1 MSTVWLNDLASAN
14 LLRKTYI
21 SGFLDISGGDMN
33 VRSGNFFTGGTITQN
48 TDSANVAVPSYSM
61 FSVTDLSYMFAS
73 ITQPMTTFAQDITTN
88 GNTIVKQ
95 NLFVSNDAS
104 LNSRLFLR
112 GDASMNSRLF
122 LGGDASMNSRLF
134 LGGDASMNSRLFLRG
149 DASMNS
155 RLFLGGDAS
164 MNSRLSV
171 GGDVSMNSKLSVG
184 GDVSMNSKLSVG
196 GDVSLNSK
204 LSVRGDVSLNSNLQL
219 ASTSSIYGG
228 SISGITNDLNV
239 YGLNVGAGD
248 ASLNSKL
255 SVAGDV
261 SMNSKLTVASE
272 VSINGNLNVYNN
284 TFAYGNLGIG
294 KDTASS
300 ELDVSGSAL
309 VSGNIGIGKTTA
321 GAALDVSGSALV
333 SGNIAIGGDVN
344 YSRLTIT
351 TDTLS
356 SVLGSTSNLA
366 TLYNSVGS
374 DTIFL
379 KTYNYRNSAS
389 SVWQQAST
397 RIQYSVDTTN
407 MAYIEFNPPGN
418 GDGGIGIYSAYTTG
432 LVDNSGG
439 ITIKRNGNVAIGKTT
454 ANATLDVNGDII
466 ATGYIRNKFVGFS
479 LARITS
485 NSGNIAANAVIGTSA
500 LFNSTTNFNSG
511 ELNLNTGVFTAP
523 VSGYYFFS
531 FMNWIPTTSN
541 VIRLRKNANTDGT
554 ANSGGTEIAN
564 ITNTTVAYPGS
575 FNIIV
580 QLVANDKI
588 TLFNGSATTV
598 PLGFIPMA
606 FYTGYLISATA

>member
-1 MSTVWLNDLASAN
+1 V
-14 LLRKTYI
+14 
-21 SGFLDISGGDMN
+21 GGD
-33 VRSGNFFTGGTITQN
+33 
-48 TDSANVAVPSYSM
+48 
-61 FSVTDLSYMFAS
+61 
-73 ITQPMTTFAQDITTN
+73 
-88 GNTIVKQ
+88 
-95 NLFVSNDAS
+95 VS
-104 LNSRLFLR
+104 L
-112 GDASMNSRLF
+112 
-122 LGGDASMNSRLF
+122 
-134 LGGDASMNSRLFLRG
+134 
-149 DASMNS
+149 
-155 RLFLGGDAS
+155 
-164 MNSRLSV
+164 NSRLSV
-171 GGDVSMNSKLSVG
+171 GGDVSMNSKLSVR
-184 GDVSMNSKLSVG
+184 GDVSM
-196 GDVSLNSK
+196 
-204 LSVRGDVSLNSNLQL
+204 NSNLQL

-228 SISGITNDLNV
+228 SISGTTNDLNV

-294 KDTASS
+294 KDTASSELDVSGSALVSGNIGIGKDTTSS

-485 NSGNIAANAVIGTSA
+485 NSGNIAANVVIATST
-500 LFNSTTNFNSG
+500 LFNVTNFNSG
-511 ELNLNTGVFTAP
+511 ELSLTTGVFTAP

-541 VIRLRKNANTDGT
+541 VIRLRKNGDTNGT
-554 ANSGGTEIAN
+554 VNSGGTEIAI
-564 ITNTTVAYPGS
+564 ITNTNVAYPGS

-580 QLVANDKI
+580 QLAANDKI

-598 PLGFIPMA
+598 VLSYIPMA